1 MAVSAALNGVI
12 LTNTDR
18 LKIKES
24 DRGQAMAE
32 ELSKLGVEV
41 IVGDNEITV
50 NAPDELKTPTE
61 PLCSHNDHRIVMACS
76 VILSL
81 VGGEIEGCEAVS
93 KSFPDFFEVLGSL
106 QKIDVD

>member
-1 MAVSAALNGVI
+1 
-12 LTNTDR
+12 
-18 LKIKES
+18 
-24 DRGQAMAE
+24 
-32 ELSKLGVEV
+32 
-41 IVGDNEITV
+41 
-50 NAPDELKTPTE
+50 
-61 PLCSHNDHRIVMACS
+61 MACS